1 MGTLDLVCDLEAP
14 SCGALSSAHATA
26 CLPGPQRQRELQVC
40 IPGNRREVFGAPFF
54 PVSTPRLLCSCSIR
68 EVGASLPLDTKPLR
82 PAEQGCPGARLWTGS
97 HIEICATGIPRRCRV
112 MGSNLCSLVL
122 WSLYSFSFAVL
133 RGTGDSSNNFQ
144 VARGFKN
151 TSAMQ
156 LERYLA
162 RSILNKC

>member
-1 MGTLDLVCDLEAP
+1 MVCDLEAP
-14 SCGALSSAHATA
+14 SCGPSPAPMLLPV
-26 CLPGPQRQRELQVC
+26 CLGLRGNESCKSVSLGIGRRFSEL
-40 IPGNRREVFGAPFF
+40 PSF
-54 PVSTPRLLCSCSIR
+54 LLCSCSIH

-82 PAEQGCPGARLWTGS
+82 PAGQGCPGARLWTRS
-97 HIEICATGIPRRCRV
+97 HIGICATGIPRGCRV

-144 VARGFKN
+144 VAQGFKN